1 MSLHMWGPRRN
12 CKPRSPTRVCDY
24 YHYVVL
30 GENIYIYRCVSSA
43 LVTSVH
49 NSHQTQALIRIP
61 PQNVR
66 FDLLQLQRMGRKSP
80 RFSLLFS
87 SRSSGWHN
95 SMLWSRYVAS
105 SPSNSLYFADDF
117 LGGWAN
123 EGKFEFY
130 KEINAQID
138 QAFENVQS
146 ALTAAGGKG
155 WDQVSIRSVW
165 WWRLIWYWCNSKVF
179 RVNSY
184 HVPLNNEALEAMVRN
199 FRKWMPN
206 HQPLWTCVGVTRLG
220 EDDMRVEIEV
230 QAYDPV
236 KKDWRSRHYYAY
248 LS

>member
-1 MSLHMWGPRRN
+1 MMTTSYGSEAEA
-12 CKPRSPTRVCDY
+12 KPRADWRKAS
-24 YHYVVL
+24 L
-30 GENIYIYRCVSSA
+30 GMVE
-43 LVTSVH
+43 
-49 NSHQTQALIRIP
+49 
-61 PQNVR
+61 VR
-66 FDLLQLQRMGRKSP
+66 QKEDEGRERGRR
-80 RFSLLFS
+80 RFCERGCL
-87 SRSSGWHN
+87 
-95 SMLWSRYVAS
+95 
-105 SPSNSLYFADDF
+105 
-117 LGGWAN
+117 AN

-155 WDQVSIRSVW
+155 WDQ
-165 WWRLIWYWCNSKVF
+165 VF

-236 KKDWRSRHYYAY
+236 KEDYIAPTRNVG
-248 LS
+248 